1 MTGPVPVSL
10 PTLLVALL
18 PALLRAQEPQP
29 QGTANPATEATATA
43 PAEGTATPASPTAR
57 PHADLEALAGRVQAA
72 HHPKGPV
79 APVQAFTGSLEL
91 HLVDADAEQ
100 RGQVDLDVRFL
111 EWMDPRIKRVRPLL
125 RYQVVQAGKPIVR
138 GRDRFGPWQLIQ
150 GKPKDL
156 NDQLARDLEECERH
170 TNLARQLL
178 KLLAPGDVLRA
189 LQRPSAVASEPL
201 NVERGVRIEC
211 ETVEGDLQAFPL
223 LQQGGEDAPTHLK
236 VYVAKETGRLI
247 AVDAWPTKDGKIDP
261 TQGERMLLLDLHERD
276 GVLVPRELKHL
287 FRNETG
293 KLRLKTRAVLNNLS
307 LRPKLGVDDFD
318 RPPTK

>member
-43 PAEGTATPASPTAR
+43 PAEGTATPASPAAK

-211 ETVEGDLQAFPL
+211 ETVEGDLPAFPL

>member
-18 PALLRAQEPQP
+18 PALLSAQEPQH
-29 QGTANPATEATATA
+29 QGATQPAAESAA
-43 PAEGTATPASPTAR
+43 PAEGTATPVSPAAKSH
-57 PHADLEALAGRVQAA
+57 PDLEALAGRVRAA

-111 EWMDPRIKRVRPLL
+111 EWTPPGKTRVRPLL

-150 GKPKDL
+150 GKPEDL

-178 KLLAPGDVLRA
+178 KLLDPGDVLRA
-189 LQRPSAVASEPL
+189 LQRPSAVATEPL
-201 NVERGVRIEC
+201 NVERSVRIDC
-211 ETVEGDLQAFPL
+211 ETVEGDLPAFPL

-261 TQGERMLLLDLHERD
+261 TRGERMLLLDLHERD

-287 FRNETG
+287 FRNEAG

-318 RPPTK
+318 RPPAK

>member
-1 MTGPVPVSL
+1 MTVPVPLRL
-10 PTLLVALL
+10 PTLLAVLL
-18 PALLRAQEPQP
+18 PTWLCAQEPQP
-29 QGTANPATEATATA
+29 QASPKPAAEAAA
-43 PAEGTATPASPTAR
+43 PAEGTATPASPAAK
-57 PHADLEALAGRVQAA
+57 PHADLEALAGRVQTA

-111 EWMDPRIKRVRPLL
+111 EWTPPGKTRVRPLL

-150 GKPKDL
+150 GKPEDL
-156 NDQLARDLEECERH
+156 NDQLARDLEECDRH

-211 ETVEGDLQAFPL
+211 ETVEGDLPAFPL

-247 AVDAWPTKDGKIDP
+247 AVDAWPAKDGKVDP
-261 TQGERMLLLDLHERD
+261 TRGERMLLLDLHERD

-287 FRNETG
+287 FRNEAG

-307 LRPKLGVDDFD
+307 LRPQLDVDDFD
-318 RPPTK
+318 RTKK

>member
-1 MTGPVPVSL
+1 MTGPAPVSL

-18 PALLRAQEPQP
+18 PVLLRAQEPQP
-29 QGTANPATEATATA
+29 QGAANAANEATATA
-43 PAEGTATPASPTAR
+43 PAEGTAKPASPTAR
-57 PHADLEALAGRVQAA
+57 PHADLEALAGRVQTA

-111 EWMDPRIKRVRPLL
+111 EWTPPGKTSVRPLL

-211 ETVEGDLQAFPL
+211 ETVEGDLPAFPL

-236 VYVAKETGRLI
+236 VYVAKENGRLI

>member
-1 MTGPVPVSL
+1 MTGPVPVPL

-18 PALLRAQEPQP
+18 PVLLCAQEPQP
-29 QGTANPATEATATA
+29 QGTPKPAVEAAA
-43 PAEGTATPASPTAR
+43 PAERPATPVSPAAK

-111 EWMDPRIKRVRPLL
+111 EWTPPGKTRVRPLL

-138 GRDRFGPWQLIQ
+138 GRDRYGPWQLIQ
-150 GKPKDL
+150 GEPEDL
-156 NDQLARDLEECERH
+156 NDQLARDLEECDRH

-211 ETVEGDLQAFPL
+211 ETVEGDLPAFPL

-236 VYVAKETGRLI
+236 VYVAKENGRLI
-247 AVDAWPTKDGKIDP
+247 AVDAWPTKDGKLDP
-261 TQGERMLLLDLHERD
+261 TRGERMLLLDLHERD

-307 LRPKLGVDDFD
+307 LRPKLDVDDFD
-318 RPPTK
+318 RTKK